1 MRDLKEFKIDHAKLQ
16 EYFPLDVVI
25 NGTFHIY
32 QLLLN
37 LKFEEIANVPSY
49 HEEVRLVSCF
59 NIYLF
64 YLVN

>member
-37 LKFEEIANVPSY
+37 LKFEEIANIPSY
-49 HEEVRLVSCF
+49 HEEVRLVS
-59 NIYLF
+59 
-64 YLVN
+64 